1 MNEDG
6 KKILTL
12 MNQIRTLCMDIS
24 NLLETVDSLVAKDGW
39 STITGKNVAYDNSD
53 AIDKPI
59 RWFPELFYRYYT
71 KEEYL
76 NKLLYVAVILDNRTD
91 SQVYTPEGKDKF
103 EEPILTAGYFDYGD
117 EKIVNN
123 SVWKD
128 VYCKGYFFSDGLSYD
143 GSIVTLKPENM
154 KCFSDKTTDGS
165 LVNRKLKSLALPLID
180 IKDTAKIEKSVIQ
193 PLLTDMIQS

>member
-71 KEEYL
+71 KEEYF

-117 EKIVNN
+117 EKVVEG
-123 SVWKD
+123 SVWKSE
-128 VYCKGYFFSDGLSYD
+128 YCKGHFFTDDSCYD
-143 GSIVTLKPENM
+143 GTIYSVRPEKM
-154 KCFSDKTTDGS
+154 KYFAEMSDKS
-165 LVNRKLKSLALPLID
+165 LVKRKLKSLALPLVD
-180 IKDTAKIEKSVIQ
+180 INNPAKIEKSVIQ